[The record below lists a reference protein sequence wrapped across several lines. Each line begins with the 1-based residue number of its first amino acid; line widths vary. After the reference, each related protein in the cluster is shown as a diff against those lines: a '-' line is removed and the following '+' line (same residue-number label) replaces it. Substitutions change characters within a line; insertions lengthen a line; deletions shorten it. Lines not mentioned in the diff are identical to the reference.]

1 MRFHGAF
8 FSPCYARRMGGS
20 PRSPKKDGPSY
31 EDGELRDP
39 SIAGL
44 GDEEFDGAR
53 LRALI
58 LRALRRPA
66 DTRQP

>member
-1 MRFHGAF
+1 
-8 FSPCYARRMGGS
+8 MGGS